1 MLLKIQGILVAL
13 LYHLHHLICVA
24 KKKLLEFLNKAQ
36 IHFCHLKL
44 NYHFAI
50 VRASEAENFIK
61 VVKVELAVVMWKIP

>member
-13 LYHLHHLICVA
+13 LYHLYHLICVE
-24 KKKLLEFLNKAQ
+24 KKKISEVLNKGQ

-44 NYHFAI
+44 NYHSAT
-50 VRASEAENFIK
+50 VCASDAENFIK